1 MNTLNKILELLKE
14 QGKKQK
20 DLMDYLGMG
29 KTAFTGWKSGANK
42 SYYKHIAKI
51 ADFLDVSTDYLVG
64 KTDVRNAEIE
74 KMTTYSYN
82 SEQGTAEQGFNAEQL
97 NDINKL
103 MKAAK
108 ELSPE
113 KLAALIQVAENM
125 K

>member
-1 MNTLNKILELLKE
+1 MFWERLVALCAEKDIYPYSLCVKLGLSNATATKWKNGAIPHGTTIKKIS
-14 QGKKQK
+14 
-20 DLMDYLGMG
+20 DYFNVSSDYL
-29 KTAFTGWKSGANK
+29 
-42 SYYKHIAKI
+42 
-51 ADFLDVSTDYLVG
+51 LG

>member
-1 MNTLNKILELLKE
+1 MNTLDKILALLKE

-42 SYYKHIAKI
+42 SYYKYIAQI
-51 ADFLDVSTDYLVG
+51 AEFFDVSTDYLVG
-64 KTDVRNAEIE
+64 KTNIRKSEEE
-74 KMTTYSYN
+74 KMVTYSFEG
-82 SEQGTAEQGFNAEQL
+82 EQGTGEQGINSAQL
-97 NDINKL
+97 NELNKL
-103 MKAAK
+103 ITAAK
-108 ELSPE
+108 ELPPE